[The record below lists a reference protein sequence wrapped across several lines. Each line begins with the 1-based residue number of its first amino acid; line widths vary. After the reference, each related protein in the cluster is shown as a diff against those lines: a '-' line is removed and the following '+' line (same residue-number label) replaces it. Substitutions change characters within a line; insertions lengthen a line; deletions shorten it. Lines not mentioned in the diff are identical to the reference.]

1 VPSIGA
7 LLPHVGTG
15 RIASTGPQNPLPKCG
30 GIAPVISPEHDMH
43 SSFNRLP
50 ARSPAGGFSLI
61 ELMVTVAIVAILLG
75 IAVPSY
81 SIYMKRSRRGEA
93 EAALMDIA
101 QREQT
106 YLLDQRA
113 YAPDLA
119 TLNYTA
125 PSDVQT
131 FYNVTAANF
140 VVLTAGPP
148 PGFTLT
154 LAPKAG
160 TAQAGDYTLT
170 IDNTGA
176 KTPTNVW

>member
-1 VPSIGA
+1 MYVSNRQRTSDR
-7 LLPHVGTG
+7 L
-15 RIASTGPQNPLPKCG
+15 AS
-30 GIAPVISPEHDMH
+30 
-43 SSFNRLP
+43 
-50 ARSPAGGFSLI
+50 GFTLV

-81 SIYMKRSRRGEA
+81 SLYMKRSRRGEA
-93 EAALMDIA
+93 ESALMDIA

-119 TLNYTA
+119 TLNTSVS
-125 PSDVQT
+125 SDVT
-131 FYNVTAANF
+131 SYYNVAIATGA
-140 VVLTAGPP
+140 TPP
-148 PGFTLT
+148 TFTVT
-154 LAPKAG
+154 VTPIAG

>member
-1 VPSIGA
+1 MYVSNRQRTSDR
-7 LLPHVGTG
+7 L
-15 RIASTGPQNPLPKCG
+15 AS
-30 GIAPVISPEHDMH
+30 
-43 SSFNRLP
+43 
-50 ARSPAGGFSLI
+50 GFTLV

-81 SIYMKRSRRGEA
+81 SLYMKRSRRGEA
-93 EAALMDIA
+93 ESALMDIA

-119 TLNYTA
+119 TLNTSVS
-125 PSDVQT
+125 SDVT
-131 FYNVTAANF
+131 FYYTVAIATGATPPTFTVT
-140 VVLTAGPP
+140 VTPI
-148 PGFTLT
+148 
-154 LAPKAG
+154 AG

>member
-1 VPSIGA
+1 
-7 LLPHVGTG
+7 
-15 RIASTGPQNPLPKCG
+15 
-30 GIAPVISPEHDMH
+30 MH
-43 SSFNRLP
+43 SSFSRLP
-50 ARSPAGGFSLI
+50 ARRAAGGFSLI

-81 SIYMKRSRRGEA
+81 SLYMKRSRRGEA
-93 EAALMDIA
+93 ESALMDIA

-113 YAPDLA
+113 YADLA
-119 TLNYTA
+119 TLN
-125 PSDVQT
+125 PSVSSDVTSYYTVAIAPPGATPPT
-131 FYNVTAANF
+131 FTVTA
-140 VVLTAGPP
+140 T
-148 PGFTLT
+148 
-154 LAPKAG
+154 PKAG

>member
-1 VPSIGA
+1 MYVSN
-7 LLPHVGTG
+7 
-15 RIASTGPQNPLPKCG
+15 RQRASSRF
-30 GIAPVISPEHDMH
+30 AS
-43 SSFNRLP
+43 
-50 ARSPAGGFSLI
+50 GFTLV
-61 ELMVTVAIVAILLG
+61 ELMVTCAIVAILLG

-81 SIYMKRSRRGEA
+81 SLYMKRSRRGEA
-93 EAALMDIA
+93 EQFLMDVA

-119 TLNYTA
+119 TLRTTA
-125 PSDVQT
+125 PVDVQT
-131 FYNVTAANF
+131 FYNLTAANF
-140 VVLTAGPP
+140 LVLTAGPP
-148 PGFTLT
+148 PGFTVT

-160 TAQAGDYTLT
+160 TAQAGDPTLT

>member
-1 VPSIGA
+1 MYVSN
-7 LLPHVGTG
+7 
-15 RIASTGPQNPLPKCG
+15 RQRASSRF
-30 GIAPVISPEHDMH
+30 AS
-43 SSFNRLP
+43 
-50 ARSPAGGFSLI
+50 GFTLV
-61 ELMVTVAIVAILLG
+61 ELMVTCAIVAILLG

-81 SIYMKRSRRGEA
+81 SLYMKRSRRGEA
-93 EAALMDIA
+93 EQFLMDVA

-119 TLNYTA
+119 TLRTTA

-131 FYNVTAANF
+131 FYNLTAANF
-140 VVLTAGPP
+140 LVVTPGPP

>member
-1 VPSIGA
+1 MYVSNRQRTSDR
-7 LLPHVGTG
+7 L
-15 RIASTGPQNPLPKCG
+15 AS
-30 GIAPVISPEHDMH
+30 
-43 SSFNRLP
+43 
-50 ARSPAGGFSLI
+50 GFTLV

-81 SIYMKRSRRGEA
+81 SLYMKRSRRGEA
-93 EAALMDIA
+93 ESALMDIA

-119 TLNYTA
+119 TLNTSVS
-125 PSDVQT
+125 SDVTSYYTVAIATGATPPT
-131 FYNVTAANF
+131 FTVT
-140 VVLTAGPP
+140 VTPI
-148 PGFTLT
+148 
-154 LAPKAG
+154 AG